1 MAVSIPY
8 LFSVLRSK
16 IFSADH
22 SATFCTCELYLRCH
36 VIHFHTDTTSVP
48 SINID
53 EILVGVRVKFFVWA
67 VTVYSMTSKF
77 YDRAWYPF
85 EKGHIKVAGWIV
97 NWEHSV
103 CKAIPQIFMCSMV
116 TEKRKRI
123 MSTQTYRQ
131 RNLCIESFEC
141 QTRLPWPMASES
153 KWFIFRCS
161 TVLLWCIFT
170 SRRCDEL
177 SIGKKNSNNY
187 GPSCPQIFDHRF
199 FTSVLE
205 SSNASQHAIVSVAK

>member
-1 MAVSIPY
+1 M
-8 LFSVLRSK
+8 
-16 IFSADH
+16 
-22 SATFCTCELYLRCH
+22 
-36 VIHFHTDTTSVP
+36 SVP

-67 VTVYSMTSKF
+67 VTVTVVFDDKQVLRESVIPIWNRPHK
-77 YDRAWYPF
+77 
-85 EKGHIKVAGWIV
+85 AGWLAFLAD
-97 NWEHSV
+97 HGAH
-103 CKAIPQIFMCSMV
+103 KDLG
-116 TEKRKRI
+116 
-123 MSTQTYRQ
+123 YRFTHWMLPIYELCPHKQ
-131 RNLCIESFEC
+131 RNFSVEFFEC

-161 TVLLWCIFT
+161 TVPLWCIFT

-177 SIGKKNSNNY
+177 SIGNFVSNNY